1 MSASDDLLRD
11 IIAKLDKL
19 DNLAA
24 GLTKLDAR
32 LEAGQSRLEARLE
45 AGQQKLEEGLNE
57 RRQLLGAVQQN
68 FGGIVER
75 QLLDEIR
82 HKFGERFA
90 KELLAESIVDL
101 CCLIPEKEEVFS
113 RRKNKAA
120 RQLSFIRP
128 ATQVGHVEHDLCNS
142 AQPAIPPWHSHRS
155 CLTWLTSMALM
166 QAW

>member
-11 IIAKLDKL
+11 IITKLDKL

-45 AGQQKLEEGLNE
+45 AGQSRLEARLEAGQRKLEEGLNE

-82 HKFGERFA
+82 HKLENASQKSFWQSP
-90 KELLAESIVDL
+90 LSI
-101 CCLIPEKEEVFS
+101 S
-113 RRKNKAA
+113 AA
-120 RQLSFIRP
+120 
-128 ATQVGHVEHDLCNS
+128 
-142 AQPAIPPWHSHRS
+142 
-155 CLTWLTSMALM
+155 
-166 QAW
+166 